1 MLTALLKLIHTF
13 TVMMSRILYLIHPST
28 TLWDSPSKESAKLA
42 SSTMKMA
49 KSYFEDVGNDVNS
62 MACNLSSTMDKL
74 YAWEKK
80 LCKEVKVISFSFLV
94 S

>member
-1 MLTALLKLIHTF
+1 
-13 TVMMSRILYLIHPST
+13 MMSRILYLIHPST